1 MSFWRPWNFRLAFDE
16 VWNLSFQRGFSWKD
30 DVMNERSTH
39 KRLLLSICVYCHDG
53 SCVGFFRH
61 VFAQCEVSL
70 IKIFINV
77 KEKIE
82 KRPLFRCTTYS
93 NFGVRCPCRKI
104 CLRTLW
110 DLWSL
115 LLSERGGSPDNWTMA
130 RRSGSLCCT
139 NKTFLRRFSFS
150 TTIMSALHSKA
161 TFDISSCPNW
171 WNKPTAM
178 PPVND
183 KFSVKIQYL
192 F

>member
-1 MSFWRPWNFRLAFDE
+1 MNVQPTKDFCCQSAFIVMTHHVSD
-16 VWNLSFQRGFSWKD
+16 FSD
-30 DVMNERSTH
+30 IFSPSVISPIN
-39 KRLLLSICVYCHDG
+39 
-53 SCVGFFRH
+53 
-61 VFAQCEVSL
+61 
-70 IKIFINV
+70 IFIYV
-77 KEKIE
+77 KELIFVVL
-82 KRPLFRCTTYS
+82 RTCILD

-104 CLRTLW
+104 FLRTLW

-130 RRSGSLCCT
+130 RRSGNLCCI